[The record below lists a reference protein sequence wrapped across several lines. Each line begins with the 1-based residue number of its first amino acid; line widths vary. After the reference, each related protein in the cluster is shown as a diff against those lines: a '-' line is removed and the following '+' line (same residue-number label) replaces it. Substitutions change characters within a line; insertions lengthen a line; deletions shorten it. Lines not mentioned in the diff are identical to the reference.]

1 MNGNLYVLGG
11 IIIIICFIINYR
23 KSKVNIK
30 SSIDGRFYNVK
41 NNAVAQESANL
52 LALMNRNIMA
62 LILHI
67 KTNYPEVKY
76 YKNLYK
82 YNPDNIHEN
91 ILNFDT
97 TYTVDKGKMILFC
110 NGPRDGKGSK
120 LYDINTMMYVAV
132 HELSH
137 VVSNSIGH
145 TIEFKLNFA
154 DLLKKA
160 IEIGVY
166 EYIDY
171 SKSPIDYCGIPLSK
185 NILG

>member
-1 MNGNLYVLGG
+1 MNNNFY
-11 IIIIICFIINYR
+11 IIGTIIVILCFILSYR
-23 KSKVNIK
+23 KSKINIK
-30 SSIDGRFYNVK
+30 SDIDGRVYSVK
-41 NNAVAQESANL
+41 NNTVARESANL
-52 LALMNRNIMA
+52 LAQMNKNIIQ
-62 LILHI
+62 LIDYI
-67 KTNYPEVKY
+67 KKKYPEVKY
-76 YKNLYK
+76 YKNLNK
-82 YNPDNIHEN
+82 YNPNNIHEN

-132 HELSH
+132 HELAH
-137 VVSNSIGH
+137 VVSDSIGH

-171 SKSPIDYCGIPLSK
+171 SKNPIDYCGIPLSK